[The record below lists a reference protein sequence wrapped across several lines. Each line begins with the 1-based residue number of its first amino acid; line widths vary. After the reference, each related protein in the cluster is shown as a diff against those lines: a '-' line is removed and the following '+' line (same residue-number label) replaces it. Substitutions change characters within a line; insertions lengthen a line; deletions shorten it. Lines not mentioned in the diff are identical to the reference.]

1 MWGPPRKVQ
10 IRRPFDHNSYITLI
24 TGRAIS
30 DDPFLRPDLESHRFF
45 QNTSHGR
52 RFFTSYGPLTNV
64 RTDLFQNVREM
75 YNTSVKCECK

>member
-30 DDPFLRPDLESHRFF
+30 DDPFLRPDLESHRKK
-45 QNTSHGR
+45 Q
-52 RFFTSYGPLTNV
+52 TNKYKQMQ
-64 RTDLFQNVREM
+64 TNA
-75 YNTSVKCECK
+75 NECK

>member
-30 DDPFLRPDLESHRFF
+30 DDPFLRPDLESHLVSRVF
-45 QNTSHGR
+45 
-52 RFFTSYGPLTNV
+52 
-64 RTDLFQNVREM
+64 DLIFEKLFETPYLYR
-75 YNTSVKCECK
+75 